1 MVISNQ
7 LQVEFSHSEID
18 NIYDFFIITTSDKYI
33 SGGAYVLDKPMDLLK
48 AESVVFDGG
57 RSLFIMFK
65 KCQITKLELIS
76 QLIDEKLTIK
86 QVTSEDIKD
95 YILFRLFLY
104 SLNNFESNENK
115 FNNVAGKLYI
125 TRAKWI
131 AKNKK
136 TFKAL
141 NINVDE
147 RLCLTAEATTFT
159 HYSCFTNKK
168 ILNTY
173 PRYSFSNKNGG
184 LKRSFDSEDAYIR
197 KSLFGKKA
205 EIPFFEFSKDKI
217 SDNKVYFIYKT
228 LDLLQKKYEQCLSCS
243 FIEMDKIKSI
253 GKYRDQDFIEKC
265 KTLLTGQVLNV
276 VNWSNSHEFDD
287 EFDSLLDLL
296 RSKNIFNVKTSNK
309 IEKTSLNLVYLHNK
323 EYYEQNN
330 YKDPYKNI
338 DKESVTQ
345 HITIEDCSDKLINDN
360 EAIFNS
366 ILKEFV
372 IKEDLLVFK
381 KISLDNWSNLDYFGR
396 VVFGREKNDVHYF
409 LIVNPDGTFDYKFKK
424 NDFSSFKDGVLDRCS
439 SLLTDNKGKEKS
451 IIADDNG
458 NIVIISRSRKYTLP
472 SEKLFNLASISR
484 SKESRERYLDG
495 VVDINLFNNEGKLFY
510 NAGIKGSGMNTSVP
524 KASILY
530 EVDVVEGNNIIES
543 ILETMSVPFVKYKNF
558 TVMPYP
564 FKYLSELMIQEENSR

>member
-7 LQVEFSHSEID
+7 LQVKFSHSEI
-18 NIYDFFIITTSDKYI
+18 NKSYDFYIITTSDKYI
-33 SGGAYVLDKPMDLLK
+33 SGGAYVLDKPMDLLR
-48 AESVVFDGG
+48 AESVVFDNG
-57 RSLFIMFK
+57 RSLFIMFRK
-65 KCQITKLELIS
+65 GQITKFELIN
-76 QLIDEKLTIK
+76 QLLDEKLTIK
-86 QVTSEDIKD
+86 QVNSEDIKD

-104 SLNNFESNENK
+104 SLNNFESDENK

-125 TRAKWI
+125 TRPKWI
-131 AKNKK
+131 AKNRK

-147 RLCLTAEATTFT
+147 KLCLTAEATTFT
-159 HYSCFTNKK
+159 HSSSFTNKK

-173 PRYSFSNKNGG
+173 PKYSFSNKNGG
-184 LKRSFDSEDAYIR
+184 LKRNFDSEEAYIR

-205 EIPFFEFSKDKI
+205 EIPFFEFSKDKLF
-217 SDNKVYFIYKT
+217 DNKVYFIYKT
-228 LDLLQKKYEQCLSCS
+228 LSLLQKKYLRCLSCS
-243 FIEMDKIKSI
+243 LAEMNKIKSL
-253 GKYRDQDFIEKC
+253 GKYRDEDFVETC
-265 KTLLTGQVLNV
+265 KSLLTGQVLNV
-276 VNWSNSHEFDD
+276 INWSNSHEFDD
-287 EFDSLLDLL
+287 EFNSLLDLL
-296 RSKNIFNVKTSNK
+296 RSKNIFDVKTSNK
-309 IEKTSLNLVYLHNK
+309 IEKASLNLIYLHNK

-330 YKDPYKNI
+330 YNDPYKNI
-338 DKESVTQ
+338 NKESVTQ

-381 KISLDNWSNLDYFGR
+381 KISLDNWANLDYSGR
-396 VVFGREKNDVHYF
+396 VIFGREKNDIHYF
-409 LIVNPDGTFDYKFKK
+409 LIVNPDGTFEYRFKK
-424 NDFSSFKDGVLDRCS
+424 NDFSSFKDSVLDRCS

-458 NIVIISRSRKYTLP
+458 NIVIVSRSGKYTLP
-472 SEKLFNLASISR
+472 SDELFNLESVSR

-495 VVDINLFNNEGKLFY
+495 VVDINLFDNEGKLFY

-524 KASILY
+524 KATILY
-530 EVDVVEGNNIIES
+530 EIDVVEGKNIIED
-543 ILETMSVPFVKYKNF
+543 ILETMSVPFVKYKSF

-564 FKYLSELMIQEENSR
+564 FKYLSELMLQEDNSR

>member
-18 NIYDFFIITTSDKYI
+18 NNYDFFIITTSDKYI

-458 NIVIISRSRKYTLP
+458 NIVIVSRSRKYTLP

>member
-18 NIYDFFIITTSDKYI
+18 NNYDFFIITTSDKYI

-65 KCQITKLELIS
+65 KCQITKFELIS

-345 HITIEDCSDKLINDN
+345 HITIEDCSEKLINDN

-381 KISLDNWSNLDYFGR
+381 KISLDNWSNLDYSGR

>member
-18 NIYDFFIITTSDKYI
+18 NNYDFFIITTSDKYI

-65 KCQITKLELIS
+65 KCQITKFELIS

-345 HITIEDCSDKLINDN
+345 HITIEDCSEKLINDN

-372 IKEDLLVFK
+372 IKEDLLFFK
-381 KISLDNWSNLDYFGR
+381 KISLDNWSNLDYSGR

-424 NDFSSFKDGVLDRCS
+424 NDFSSFKDGVLDKCS

-564 FKYLSELMIQEENSR
+564 FKYLSELMIQEEN